1 MEYVGSLYIGERLQ
15 LVDMVWDT
23 GSDWLVV
30 ASEQCETC
38 NGQKYD
44 SRQDLSY
51 A

>member
-1 MEYVGSLYIGERLQ
+1 
-15 LVDMVWDT
+15 MVWDT

-30 ASEQCETC
+30 ASQQCETC

-51 A
+51 SKVKQSDMTIYYGSG